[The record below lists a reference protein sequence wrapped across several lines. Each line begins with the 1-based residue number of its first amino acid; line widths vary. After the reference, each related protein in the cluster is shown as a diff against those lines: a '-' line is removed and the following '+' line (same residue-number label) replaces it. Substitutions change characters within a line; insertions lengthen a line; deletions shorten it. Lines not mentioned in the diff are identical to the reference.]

1 MIIINLCIL
10 LRFGG
15 IRTNSASWKGWIYI
29 ETESLEC
36 YYLKVRSAVTIFIYS
51 RERGREGGRE
61 GLTSKCDIVSSHT
74 RLTPIISDKWVIG
87 TKIFSERNK
96 NIVLVLIII

>member
-1 MIIINLCIL
+1 MHQYCIL
-10 LRFGG
+10 ER
-15 IRTNSASWKGWIYI
+15 KGWIY
-29 ETESLEC
+29 TGPESLEC
-36 YYLKVRSAVTIFIYS
+36 YYLKVRRAVTIFIFS
-51 RERGREGGRE
+51 REREREGEGGRE

-74 RLTPIISDKWVIG
+74 TLTPIISDKWVIG

>member
-1 MIIINLCIL
+1 ML
-10 LRFGG
+10 LSEGQKSSD
-15 IRTNSASWKGWIYI
+15 NIY
-29 ETESLEC
+29 
-36 YYLKVRSAVTIFIYS
+36 IYS
-51 RERGREGGRE
+51 REREGGRE

-74 RLTPIISDKWVIG
+74 TLTPIISDKWVIG

>member
-1 MIIINLCIL
+1 ML
-10 LRFGG
+10 LSEGQKSSD
-15 IRTNSASWKGWIYI
+15 NIYI
-29 ETESLEC
+29 
-36 YYLKVRSAVTIFIYS
+36 YS
-51 RERGREGGRE
+51 GEREGGREGERE